1 MRVALLRPLAALLL
15 GSAPAAAAAPEVL
28 DYTCTTTATGDK
40 QNIKL
45 SVELTVPSTGGVQ
58 QHLTI
63 GWKGSYSDSAQLLAP
78 ATGLEAGLNLY
89 AYAGISGIPGLTSAT
104 GVAQLTGVTPGA
116 PITLPT
122 TTVNLT
128 TTPSQAG
135 TGKVHAASVNFG
147 PSPQDPVIECEL
159 PSTATPA
166 EHPLTISATGASPS
180 QTPTSSTTPSPT
192 PTPTPTPTDDE
203 EEDPED
209 DATPEESDSSTKVP
223 SGGVSTG
230 GGGEAGPDG
239 RVLILTGSLLLL
251 AGGTGLVLRRRRLP
265 S

>member
-1 MRVALLRPLAALLL
+1 MRVALIVPLAALLL
-15 GSAPAAAAAPEVL
+15 GSAPASAAAPEVL

-40 QNIKL
+40 QNVKL
-45 SVELTVPSTGGVQ
+45 SVELTVPATGGVQ
-58 QHLTI
+58 QNLSI
-63 GWKGSYSDSAQLLAP
+63 GWKGAYSGSAQLLAP

-89 AYAGISGIPGLTSAT
+89 AYVGISRIPRLTSAT
-104 GVAQLTGVTPGA
+104 GVAQLTGVVPGA
-116 PITLPT
+116 PIALPT

-128 TTPSQAG
+128 TTPPEAG
-135 TGKVHAASVNFG
+135 TGTVHAASVNFG
-147 PSPQDPVIECEL
+147 SSPQEPVIECEL
-159 PSTATPA
+159 ASTAGRK
-166 EHPLTISATGASPS
+166 EHPLTISATGATPSP
-180 QTPTSSTTPSPT
+180 TPTPSTTPSETPT

-209 DATPEESDSSTKVP
+209 DPAPEESESSKVP

-239 RVLILTGSLLLL
+239 RALILTGSLLLL
-251 AGGTGLVLRRRRLP
+251 AGGTGLVLRRRRL

>member
-1 MRVALLRPLAALLL
+1 MRVALLVPLAALLL

-45 SVELTVPSTGGVQ
+45 SVELTVPPTGGVQ

-63 GWKGSYSDSAQLLAP
+63 GWKGSYSGSAQLLAP

-89 AYAGISGIPGLTSAT
+89 AYAGISGITGLTSAT

-116 PITLPT
+116 PITFPA

-128 TTPSQAG
+128 TTPPQAG

-147 PSPQDPVIECEL
+147 PSPQEPVIECKL

-180 QTPTSSTTPSPT
+180 QTPTTT
-192 PTPTPTPTDDE
+192 PTPTPTPSDE
-203 EEDPED
+203 EEEEEEEETPED
-209 DATPEESDSSTKVP
+209 DATPEESDSSAKVP

-239 RVLILTGSLLLL
+239 RALILTGSLLLL